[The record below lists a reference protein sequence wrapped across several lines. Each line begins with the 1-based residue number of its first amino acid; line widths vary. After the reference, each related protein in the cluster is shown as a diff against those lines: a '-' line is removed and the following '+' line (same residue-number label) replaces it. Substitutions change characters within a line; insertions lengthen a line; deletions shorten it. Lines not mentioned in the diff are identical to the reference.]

1 MSKLR
6 IEDFI
11 LQNKDAFDII
21 EPAPIAA
28 TAILSSTTKIV
39 SSSIKSITMKVLAII
54 SITTVTVISYLTFS
68 NRENNTTTSAK
79 GGENSVQS
87 STVNVTEDT
96 PATNQSSANYPGH
109 ENPITH
115 LEKHSPLAI

>member
-1 MSKLR
+1 MSKLS

-68 NRENNTTTSAK
+68 NR
-79 GGENSVQS
+79 
-87 STVNVTEDT
+87 
-96 PATNQSSANYPGH
+96 
-109 ENPITH
+109 
-115 LEKHSPLAI
+115 

>member
-28 TAILSSTTKIV
+28 NAA
-39 SSSIKSITMKVLAII
+39 AII
-54 SITTVTVISYLTFS
+54 KIL
-68 NRENNTTTSAK
+68 K
-79 GGENSVQS
+79 
-87 STVNVTEDT
+87 
-96 PATNQSSANYPGH
+96 
-109 ENPITH
+109 
-115 LEKHSPLAI
+115 